1 MYLIEY
7 LDKLFRPLV
16 LILPKISGYVKIFTV
31 KDKSNKLMSFH
42 INDKKLLEK
51 FKTIWTKNIMLSLHY
66 RELMRKIEKHEEKNI

>member
-7 LDKLFRPLV
+7 LDKLIRPLV

-66 RELMRKIEKHEEKNI
+66 CELMRKIEEHEEKNI

>member
-7 LDKLFRPLV
+7 LDKLVRPLV

-42 INDKKLLEK
+42 INDNKLLEK

-66 RELMRKIEKHEEKNI
+66 RELMRKIEEHEEKNI